1 MPLSMKNAGEP
12 GIVKK
17 VGGKEETRR
26 FLENLGFVNGA
37 RVTGVSCA
45 NGNMIINVKDSR
57 VAIGREMATRIM
69 VN

>member
-1 MPLSMKNAGEP
+1 MR
-12 GIVKK
+12 K

-37 RVTGVSCA
+37 QVTIVSAA

-57 VAIGREMATRIM
+57 VAIGKDMANRIM